1 MFHFYNIFGPELRS
15 IVVDPQRIDSVSKRV
30 EKLVIQIENTDFD
43 IFKESS
49 KENWDQVMDN
59 FYSEVK
65 KLDMEAVNF
74 IDQSFKILRWV
85 LFILL
90 HLCLVTKSLL
100 SFDLTENKNFR
111 YNKYVGNL
119 SQHSEIKRI

>member
-85 LFILL
+85 LFTFMLGYQKFAFI
-90 HLCLVTKSLL
+90 
-100 SFDLTENKNFR
+100 
-111 YNKYVGNL
+111 
-119 SQHSEIKRI
+119 

>member
-85 LFILL
+85 LFTFMLGYQKFAVI
-90 HLCLVTKSLL
+90 
-100 SFDLTENKNFR
+100 
-111 YNKYVGNL
+111 
-119 SQHSEIKRI
+119 